1 MINEYDI
8 FSLASTR
15 VFSTL
20 ALYNFLVLLCGGTI
34 KREITGKRQNKGGS
48 RLNDPCKLI
57 TL

>member
-20 ALYNFLVLLCGGTI
+20 ALYGNLSCFLMIYAILHIILLYDI
-34 KREITGKRQNKGGS
+34 I
-48 RLNDPCKLI
+48 RLYL
-57 TL
+57 